1 MFDRIF
7 DVVSVCVCECENIPA
22 FKIGANDIKKAIAEY
37 KIYSDKKGS
46 VYEESE
52 YKEASFEEFCKIYFG
67 ECDEFGWEMFKAFSC
82 SNKKVADSLANFF
95 SPLKYHDRFNQ
106 SYLDIEVDGKNV
118 FIVNGDY

>member
-1 MFDRIF
+1 MFDRRF

-67 ECDEFGWEMFKAFSC
+67 ECDEFG
-82 SNKKVADSLANFF
+82 
-95 SPLKYHDRFNQ
+95 
-106 SYLDIEVDGKNV
+106 
-118 FIVNGDY
+118 

>member
-1 MFDRIF
+1 MILKRQLL
-7 DVVSVCVCECENIPA
+7 S
-22 FKIGANDIKKAIAEY
+22 IKYIL
-37 KIYSDKKGS
+37 IKKGS